1 MINTG
6 DDLDK
11 LEPIVASL
19 LTVMA
24 EYACDNLSKV
34 SAKLYGSS
42 RELEGGD
49 VTVPGGLSDFI
60 RRLDGRLKENTVRLE
75 EEVVGI
81 QWNDGG
87 CSITTRAG
95 STLHCQHAIV
105 TLPLGV
111 LQVGMPFKPTMQFSC
126 NHTTST

>member
-24 EYACDNLSKV
+24 EYACDDLSKVTGNLVWAQPIMDFVLTGCMQV

-49 VTVPGGLSDFI
+49 VTVRKLYSF
-60 RRLDGRLKENTVRLE
+60 RL
-75 EEVVGI
+75 I
-81 QWNDGG
+81 
-87 CSITTRAG
+87 C
-95 STLHCQHAIV
+95 
-105 TLPLGV
+105 
-111 LQVGMPFKPTMQFSC
+111 
-126 NHTTST
+126 